1 MFNIFDEIIESQILD
16 FIDGKRDEICVTQQ
30 EFDIVMQILDEKGIK
45 TYQFLDADEVVIQ
58 RIEDKENILNNKER
72 LIMNVTAKRTG
83 TKVTTGK
90 VRLSYAHIFEPHAM
104 NEGQE
109 AKYSVSVIIPKSD
122 KETLKAIKEATD
134 QAKKDGA
141 GKWGNKI
148 PGNLKTPLRDGD
160 VEREDDEA
168 YKGCYFL
175 NASSKNKPGVVDA
188 NVQPVLDATE
198 VYSGCYARLTLNF
211 YAYNASG
218 NKGIA
223 AGLGNIQKLEDGEPL
238 GGFTRAEDDFDS
250 VGGNSANDDF
260 LG

>member
-1 MFNIFDEIIESQILD
+1 MKKYACPKCGSMDVFLSPKSSHLGLYCSDCVSWIKWISKQEEPIVRHFIEENQKELRKFN
-16 FIDGKRDEICVTQQ
+16 
-30 EFDIVMQILDEKGIK
+30 EK
-45 TYQFLDADEVVIQ
+45 
-58 RIEDKENILNNKER
+58 KER
-72 LIMNVTAKRTG
+72 LVMNVTAKRTG

-109 AKYSVSVIIPKSD
+109 AKYSVSVIIPKTD

-141 GKWGNKI
+141 SKWGNKI
-148 PGNLKTPLRDGD
+148 PANLKTPLRDGD
-160 VEREDDEA
+160 EERPDDEA
-168 YKGCYFL
+168 YAGCYFL
-175 NASSKNKPGVVDA
+175 NASSKNKPGIVDQ
-188 NVQPVLDATE
+188 NVQPVLDSTE

-218 NKGIA
+218 NKGVA

-250 VGGNSANDDF
+250 VADSANDDF

>member
-1 MFNIFDEIIESQILD
+1 MKYYACPKCGSMDVFLSPKNTHLGLYCSDCISWIKWISKKEEPIVKYFIEENKKELRKFS
-16 FIDGKRDEICVTQQ
+16 E
-30 EFDIVMQILDEKGIK
+30 E
-45 TYQFLDADEVVIQ
+45 
-58 RIEDKENILNNKER
+58 KENR
-72 LIMNVTAKRTG
+72 IMNVKAKRTG

-104 NEGQE
+104 NDGQE
-109 AKYSVSVIIPKSD
+109 AKYSVSVIIPKTD
-122 KETLKAIKEATD
+122 KETLTAIKEATE

-141 GKWGNKI
+141 SKWGGKI
-148 PGNLKTPLRDGD
+148 PPTLKTPLRDGD
-160 VEREDDEA
+160 AERPDDEA
-168 YKGCYFL
+168 YTGCYFL
-175 NASSKNKPGVVDA
+175 NASSKNKPGIVDQ
-188 NVQPVLDATE
+188 NVQPVLDSKE

-218 NKGIA
+218 NKGVA

-250 VGGNSANDDF
+250 VADANEDF